1 MGFQKSLIKWI
12 LNSSSGTPAPE
23 LPGAVGSGSD
33 FSSVP
38 LSAPGQVILP
48 ATCRVSTV
56 TPLHSQG
63 SGHCALHPTR
73 LLPTEPPCRK
83 VAQVIRVFLWFPLQ
97 DAQGVGSTSEISPHL
112 QSEDLGQP
120 SACHPFPPKAALWVT
135 YEKNDTHIPSVLHP
149 LVPVCCIIS
158 SH

>member
-1 MGFQKSLIKWI
+1 MGFLIKWI

-38 LSAPGQVILP
+38 LPALGQVILP
-48 ATCRVSTV
+48 VTCRVSTV
-56 TPLHSQG
+56 PPLHSQG
-63 SGHCALHPTR
+63 SGHSALHPTH
-73 LLPTEPPCRK
+73 LLHAEPPCRR
-83 VAQVIRVFLWFPLQ
+83 VTQVIRVFLWFPLQ
-97 DAQGVGSTSEISPHL
+97 DAQGMGSTSEISPHL

-120 SACHPFPPKAALWVT
+120 SSACHPFPPKAALWVT
-135 YEKNDTHIPSVLHP
+135 YEKNDMHMPSMLHP
-149 LVPVCCIIS
+149 LVPVCSIIS